1 MIHQSFCFHD
11 YRLDCSTTFVGTS
24 AVAFAPRKKFGD
36 QRLISDSLIL
46 LMIVWDGYNSASIPR
61 NNHPR
66 HEISLLFYSYNY
78 HNKES

>member
-1 MIHQSFCFHD
+1 MIHHSFVSIIIGFTA
-11 YRLDCSTTFVGTS
+11 LATFVGTS

-66 HEISLLFYSYNY
+66 REISLLFYSYNY